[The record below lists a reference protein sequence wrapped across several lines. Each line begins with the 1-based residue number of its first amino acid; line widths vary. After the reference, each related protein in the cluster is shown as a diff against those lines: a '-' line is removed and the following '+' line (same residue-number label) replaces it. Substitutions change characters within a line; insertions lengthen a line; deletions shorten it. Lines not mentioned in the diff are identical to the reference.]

1 MSKAGS
7 TRWSKIAN
15 TAGASPVPMF
25 PAVSP
30 FPWPAARFAGAAR
43 RGRRW
48 VGLLAAALVAA
59 GPLGAQTGGDLPPI
73 QVTPLP
79 VCFPPSAPILGDEIL
94 NEVAP
99 GIRRF
104 SRNAPAEL
112 ADYVGEWFYPALSS
126 RLMEDDLG
134 RRLASRLDAYRNA
147 RGALLNELTE
157 KLVTLNQAD
166 EAARA
171 AALRELAAAQRP
183 RILALEKEA
192 EDLRRELI
200 SGGLMDWNVHWS
212 RDRGWR
218 VGNTRFAADVF
229 EQEARFQVV
238 RAAAFYYD
246 GLLPEQR
253 ALLLEAAM
261 ELRTRAR
268 AIRPPP
274 PTRKEDPRA
283 MFFSPA
289 TARLRLPANLS
300 PALTEK
306 IGHYNREKA
315 ELKNELRD
323 AVLAHDSSWTIRRNQ
338 ALVDLAERQ
347 EPRLAALD
355 RLAEEIRAGLS
366 AVRAA
371 PLAAPPQIP
380 PSLIQRIE
388 GYNRDRRVIM
398 REFESAV
405 QAAEQRVERP
415 QLDRSMP
422 TDERENRVRQ
432 YAAERAAAREKVS
445 AQFQESA
452 KDRLEE
458 MRQRY
463 VAIRE
468 DLALVASSQFDRE
481 TGKPFDAD
489 SLLRAYTSAME
500 KYDAFGREEV
510 IYRGYRL
517 AMLLPGL
524 SREQRR
530 LLFNAV
536 MVGLAQPLPPSE
548 QAPRGQQPEF
558 RS

>member
-7 TRWSKIAN
+7 TRCSEFAN
-15 TAGASPVPMF
+15 TTAVRSAPMF
-25 PAVSP
+25 SAVIP
-30 FPWPAARFAGAAR
+30 FQWPGALASAAAR
-43 RGRRW
+43 RFAVGIA
-48 VGLLAAALVAA
+48 VGLLGMATPAS
-59 GPLGAQTGGDLPPI
+59 AQSELPPI
-73 QVTPLP
+73 MVTPLP
-79 VCFPPSAPILGDEIL
+79 VCFPPVAPVLGDEIL
-94 NEVAP
+94 NELPSGGRRWSRGAP
-99 GIRRF
+99 V
-104 SRNAPAEL
+104 EL
-112 ADYVGEWFYPALSS
+112 ADFVGEWFYPALSS
-126 RLMEDDLG
+126 RLMEADVG
-134 RRLASRLDAYRNA
+134 RRLTARLDAYRNTRA
-147 RGALLNELTE
+147 GLLNELTE
-157 KLVTLNQAD
+157 KLVTLNQSD
-166 EAARA
+166 GAARLA
-171 AALRELAAAQRP
+171 TLQELAAAQRP
-183 RILALEKEA
+183 RIQALEKEA
-192 EDLRRELI
+192 DELRRDLI
-200 SGGLMDWNVHWS
+200 NGGFMDWSVHWN

-218 VGNTRFAADVF
+218 VGNTRFAGEIF

-246 GLLPEQR
+246 GILPEQR
-253 ALLLEAAM
+253 ALLLESAM
-261 ELRTRAR
+261 GLRARAR

-289 TARLRLPANLS
+289 TTRLRLPANLS

-323 AVLAHDSSWTIRRNQ
+323 AVLAHDSSWSIRRNQ
-338 ALVDLAERQ
+338 ALTDLAERQ

-388 GYNRDRRVIM
+388 GYNRDRRTLM
-398 REFESAV
+398 REFENAV
-405 QAAEQRVERP
+405 QAAEQSIERP

-422 TDERENRVRQ
+422 TDEREARVRQ
-432 YAAERAAAREKVS
+432 YAAERAAVREKVS
-445 AQFQESA
+445 TQFQESA
-452 KDRLEE
+452 KERLDE
-458 MRQRY
+458 MKQRY
-463 VAIRE
+463 ISIRE
-468 DLALVASSQFDRE
+468 DLGLVASAQFDRE
-481 TGKPFDAD
+481 TGKPLDAD
-489 SLLRAYTSAME
+489 SLLRTYTAAME
-500 KYDAFGREEV
+500 KYDALGREEV
-510 IYRGYRL
+510 IYRGYRM

-536 MVGLAQPLPPSE
+536 MVGLAQPLPASE
-548 QAPRGQQPEF
+548 LAPRGQQPEF